1 LERYPDLTLTKLDF
15 STFYCDACRVRK
27 KSTVAGWL
35 KGIPYDKLSFEPIID
50 ERDSEEPDDEDRH
63 STSLSLGRFCAIRTQ
78 IYHRLTHWS
87 YRLYGTLSEEV
98 DLVQCPDKKRPFSRF
113 SNLSPPEDTSNPDD
127 ITEWLDK
134 RGIVSA
140 EWQKLCE
147 LLERAGNLDVASWEG
162 GD

>member
-1 LERYPDLTLTKLDF
+1 
-15 STFYCDACRVRK
+15 
-27 KSTVAGWL
+27 VAGWL

-50 ERDSEEPDDEDRH
+50 ERDSEDPDEENHYD
-63 STSLSLGRFCAIRTQ
+63 TSLSLGRFCAVRTQ
-78 IYHRLTHWS
+78 IYHRLTHWI

-98 DLVQCPDKKRPFSRF
+98 DLVRCPGKKRPFNRS

-134 RGIVSA
+134 KGTVSA

-147 LLERAGNLDVASWEG
+147 LLERASNLDAASFEG
-162 GD
+162 D